1 MPKKKLTPEQIEEQ
15 KRLEFDLDLAT
26 QCARL
31 KALQEREQAMFNE
44 FQLQRDKL
52 NHFWIIAKK
61 QLEDKKAELR
71 NKEREIQVS
80 VAARSPQRPPPR
92 AEAAP
97 LCHRCF
103 VLCPCLGEP
112 RRMSSS
118 ATAARSRC

>member
-1 MPKKKLTPEQIEEQ
+1 MPKKKKLTPEQIEEQ
-15 KRLEFDLDLAT
+15 KRLELDLELAT

-31 KALQEREQAMFNE
+31 KALQEREQALFNE

-80 VAARSPQRPPPR
+80 VAAQARPPQ
-92 AEAAP
+92 
-97 LCHRCF
+97 
-103 VLCPCLGEP
+103 
-112 RRMSSS
+112 
-118 ATAARSRC
+118 ARGC